1 MKTKIQKL
9 IADYWHGEH
18 TYDKAAHDRL
28 VQLHREAKATLPEV
42 ARFLAEADR
51 VWSGDYSQTRI
62 THYLE
67 KAAEACP

>member
-28 VQLHREAKATLPEV
+28 VQLHREAKATLPVV

-51 VWSGDYSQTRI
+51 Y
-62 THYLE
+62 
-67 KAAEACP
+67 